1 MFAMFPRLRERH
13 RQVTRTLSG
22 GEQQMLAIART
33 LMARPRLLLLDEPSL
48 GLAPVIQDLVYG
60 TLETLRRQ
68 GLSMLL
74 VEQNAFRALKLC
86 SRAYVLELG
95 RITREGSSD
104 ELLGDP
110 AIQTAYLG
118 R

>member
-1 MFAMFPRLRERH
+1 
-13 RQVTRTLSG
+13 
-22 GEQQMLAIART
+22 
-33 LMARPRLLLLDEPSL
+33 
-48 GLAPVIQDLVYG
+48 
-60 TLETLRRQ
+60 
-68 GLSMLL
+68 MLL